1 MPEWQDEGI
10 ILSNR
15 PYGELHSVASI
26 LTKTHGRHAGLVQAG
41 QSRKRLSALQPGC
54 VVGLEWRA
62 RLEGQ
67 LGTFKVELSKNY
79 SALLIDAPMRL
90 SALSSL
96 CSLLEITLPERE
108 PQEKLWDAS
117 KALLDIL
124 SLSENENEWL
134 SFFIKWELGLLREL
148 GFALMLQCCGVT
160 GSTNELAYVS
170 PKTGSAISKSAA
182 GVYADR
188 ILVLPMCLGGH
199 TKTKEEFTAGIKITG
214 HFLQKYIFNNIN
226 RKLPIPRERLAN
238 MVESLNL

>member
-10 ILSNR
+10 ILSNK
-15 PYGELHSVASI
+15 PYGELHSVASV

-41 QSRKRLSALQPGC
+41 QSRKRISALQPGC
-54 VVGLEWRA
+54 FVGLEWRA

-67 LGTFKVELSKNY
+67 LGTFKVELLKNY
-79 SALLIDAPMRL
+79 SASLIDIPIRL
-90 SALSSL
+90 SALLSL

-108 PQEKLWDAS
+108 PQENLWDAS

-124 SLSENENEWL
+124 SLSENGNEWL
-134 SFFIKWELGLLREL
+134 SFFIRWELGLLCEL
-148 GFALMLQCCGVT
+148 GFALKLQSCGVT

-170 PKTGSAISKSAA
+170 PKTGSAISKNAA

-188 ILVLPMCLGGH
+188 LLVLPMCLGGH

-214 HFLQKYIFNNIN
+214 HFLQKYIFNTIN
-226 RKLPIPRERLAN
+226 RKLPIHRERLAN
-238 MVESLNL
+238 MVGSLNL

>member
-1 MPEWQDEGI
+1 MPEWQDKGI
-10 ILSNR
+10 ILSNK

-26 LTKTHGRHAGLVQAG
+26 LTKTHGRHSGLVLAG

-54 VVGLEWRA
+54 FVELEWRA

-67 LGTFKVELSKNY
+67 LGAFKVELSKNY
-79 SALLIDAPMRL
+79 SASLIDTPIRL
-90 SALSSL
+90 TALLSL

-108 PQEKLWDAS
+108 PQDNLWYAS
-117 KALLDIL
+117 KALLEIL

-134 SFFIKWELGLLREL
+134 SFFIRWELGLLREL
-148 GFALMLQCCGVT
+148 GFALKLQCCGVT

-170 PKTGSAISKSAA
+170 PKTGSAISKNAA

-188 ILVLPMCLGGH
+188 LLVLPMCLGGH

-214 HFLQKYIFNNIN
+214 HFLQKYIFNTIN
-226 RKLPIPRERLAN
+226 RKLPIHRERLAN
-238 MVESLNL
+238 MVGSLNL

>member
-10 ILSNR
+10 ILSNK

-26 LTKTHGRHAGLVQAG
+26 LTKSHGRHAGLVQAG
-41 QSRKRLSALQPGC
+41 QSRKRLPTLQPGC
-54 VVGLEWRA
+54 FVELEWRA

-79 SALLIDAPMRL
+79 SASIIDTPLRL
-90 SALSSL
+90 SALLSL

-108 PQEKLWDAS
+108 PQDNLWDAS

-148 GFALMLQCCGVT
+148 GFALKLQCCGVT
-160 GSTNELAYVS
+160 GSKNELAYVS
-170 PKTGSAISKSAA
+170 PKTGSAISKDAA

-188 ILVLPMCLGGH
+188 LLVLPRCLGGH
-199 TKTKEEFTAGIKITG
+199 TKTKKEFTAGIKITG
-214 HFLQKYIFNNIN
+214 HFLQKYIFNTIN
-226 RKLPIPRERLAN
+226 RKLPTPRERLVN